1 MIRAGLTVPS
11 RPLHHCVFQVMS
23 FIARGQL
30 LNANRCGS
38 AVAMALATIRL
49 DYTRLGTELVQIRYD
64 HLAWDRMA
72 MVVRVVHAR
81 WQYNEWVLRFLVGN
95 LCQ

>member
-23 FIARGQL
+23 FIVRDQL
-30 LNANRCGS
+30 LHANRCRS
-38 AVAMALATIRL
+38 AVAMALTARRL

-72 MVVRVVHAR
+72 VVVRVVHAC
-81 WQYNEWVLRFLVGN
+81 WQHNERMLRFLIGN